1 MKVSTKITIFILLSI
16 ISYNIN
22 GQTTE
27 LKEYSKNNV
36 YLDAS
41 SLVFFSQISINYERI
56 LYNGKNIS
64 WYGRLGA
71 GKTILFIDKNRKT
84 NNNKNNHNDDLL
96 IGLTLLTGK
105 YNSHFELDLGT
116 YIGNY
121 NDYSTYPIVDVGY
134 RYQKQTEGINFKI
147 TVGSLGFGFGLG
159 YNF

>member
-84 NNNKNNHNDDLL
+84 NNNKEIEIPLRSFKYAKQSDYGTRPWPACP
-96 IGLTLLTGK
+96 IYITGTK
-105 YNSHFELDLGT
+105 N
-116 YIGNY
+116 IW
-121 NDYSTYPIVDVGY
+121 
-134 RYQKQTEGINFKI
+134 
-147 TVGSLGFGFGLG
+147 
-159 YNF
+159 